1 MSPSAES
8 LVAAPSGLNGF
19 AAGYPCK
26 TQKLINGDSDVRDG
40 PSIARLSP
48 YDVLTSALPLPA
60 PTSSTGF
67 WWRET
72 GPLMSKLLA
81 KANYPLYTHYKYL
94 LLYHT
99 HILPLL
105 GPRPPGNPTQVS
117 PSNALWR
124 SFLTDDFSPLE
135 PSWNVNGRSASQ
147 STIRLGIEP
156 VGFEAGAATDPF
168 NQAAVTEFMHSYDA
182 SEVGA
187 TLTLFEHF
195 RQDLFVGPD
204 SYALLREKIPEGEHT
219 TQSFLAFD
227 LDAGR
232 VTTKAYF
239 FPILMSLKTGK
250 STMRVI
256 SDSILRLAMKNEVW
270 GVQTIAA
277 LSVLEA
283 WMASHDGAAK
293 GEMISVDCVNE
304 ADSRIKIYVRI
315 PQTSLRVVKEAYC
328 LGGRLTDE
336 NTAKGLEL
344 LDELWRTIFGVIDE
358 DAELPRNDHRT
369 AGTIFNFELR
379 PGKWFPEPKVYLP
392 VRHYCESD
400 VQIANRLQVFFGK
413 LGWQDLERDYCKD
426 LGDLFPHHPLSSTT
440 GTHTYLSF
448 SYKKKK
454 GVYMTMYYNP
464 RVYSTKSTDLVQG
477 DKS

>member
-1 MSPSAES
+1 MPEPVVSARPS
-8 LVAAPSGLNGF
+8 LNGGF
-19 AAGYPCK
+19 AAGYPSGK
-26 TQKLINGDSDVRDG
+26 AHQELEVSIEDLDVQTESPEN
-40 PSIARLSP
+40 PSLACLSP
-48 YDVLTSALPLPA
+48 YDILTAALPLPA
-60 PTSSTGF
+60 PAAATGF

-72 GPLMSKLLA
+72 GPLMSRLLA

-105 GPRPPGNPTQVS
+105 GPRPPPENATQPS
-117 PSNALWR
+117 PRHAPWR

-135 PSWNVNGRSASQ
+135 PSWNVSGSTESQ

-156 VGFEAGAATDPF
+156 VGFEAGTAVDPF
-168 NQAAVTEFMHSYDA
+168 NQAAVVRFMHSYEA
-182 SEVGA
+182 AEVGA

-195 RQDLFVGPD
+195 RQDLFVGSD
-204 SYALLREKIPEGEHT
+204 SYAALRAKIPEGEHT

-239 FPILMSLKTGK
+239 FPILRSLETGQ
-250 STMRVI
+250 STTKVV
-256 SDSILRLAMKNEVW
+256 SDSILRLAVKSPVW

-277 LSVLEA
+277 LSVMEA
-283 WMASHDGAAK
+283 WMASYGGAAK
-293 GEMISVDCVNE
+293 AEMISVDCVNE
-304 ADSRIKIYVRI
+304 AESRIKIYVRM
-315 PQTSLRVVKEAYC
+315 PHTSLRKVKDAYC

-336 NTAKGLEL
+336 NTAEGLKL
-344 LDELWRTIFGVIDE
+344 LDELWRTIFGVVDE
-358 DAELPRNDHRT
+358 EAELPQNNHRT

-400 VQIANRLQVFFGK
+400 MQIASRLQVFFGK
-413 LGWQDLERDYCKD
+413 LRWYSLEEEYCKH
-426 LGDLFPHHPLSSTT
+426 LEGLFPHQQLTSST
-440 GTHTYLSF
+440 GAHTYLSF
-448 SYKKKK
+448 SYKKQK

-464 RVYSTKSTDLVQG
+464 RVYST
-477 DKS
+477 

>member
-1 MSPSAES
+1 MALSAES
-8 LVAAPSGLNGF
+8 IVAAPSGLNGI

-26 TQKLINGDSDVRDG
+26 TQKQLINGDSEVHDS

-48 YDVLTSALPLPA
+48 YDVLSSALPLPTPA
-60 PTSSTGF
+60 SDTGF

-81 KANYPLYTHYKYL
+81 RAKYPLYTHYKYL

-105 GPRPPGNPTQVS
+105 GPRPRLGNSTQLS
-117 PSNALWR
+117 PSNAPWR

-135 PSWNVNGRSASQ
+135 PSWNVNGRSESQ
-147 STIRLGIEP
+147 STIRLGVEP
-156 VGFEAGAATDPF
+156 VGFEAGTTADPF
-168 NQAAVTEFMHSYDA
+168 NQAAVTQFMHSYDA
-182 SEVGA
+182 TEVGA
-187 TLTLFEHF
+187 TLTLFERF

-204 SYALLREKIPEGEHT
+204 SYAGLSAKIPGGEHT

-256 SDSILRLAMKNEVW
+256 SDSILRLAMNSEVW

-293 GEMISVDCVNE
+293 AEMVSVDCVDE
-304 ADSRIKIYVRI
+304 AESRIKIYVRI
-315 PQTSLRVVKEAYC
+315 PQTSLRVVKEAYS

-344 LDELWRTIFGVIDE
+344 LDELWRTIFGVVDE
-358 DAELPRNDHRT
+358 EAELPRNHHRT

-400 VQIANRLQVFFGK
+400 VQIANRLQLFFGK
-413 LGWQDLERDYCKD
+413 LGWQDLERAYCKH
-426 LGDLFPHHPLSSTT
+426 LEELL
-440 GTHTYLSF
+440 
-448 SYKKKK
+448 
-454 GVYMTMYYNP
+454 
-464 RVYSTKSTDLVQG
+464 
-477 DKS
+477 